1 MKLENSRTRPGYVKR
16 EAFERKRRKLAELA
30 EDAADDASRRRYLL
44 MEQTY
49 LRLAETEEW
58 LDGRVS
64 PFAQHAATRSE
75 G

>member
-1 MKLENSRTRPGYVKR
+1 MSNAKRLRENA
-16 EAFERKRRKLAELA
+16 ENCAELA
-30 EDAADDASRRRYLL
+30 EDAADDANRRRYLL